1 MTEIKLRWNT
11 KLVKRKW
18 QTKSGEMSKEYWLYR
33 ILIHSILARSLIK
46 LIPCWDLKSNEIVFK
61 SEQECKDGDL
71 VRLRWTRRREHN
83 GRTDKEFIMY
93 YVAVPD
99 TILLENNLLEQVP
112 YLDIENKVIRFK
124 PKEQVEQSILY
135 SKDSKEEE
143 E

>member
-33 ILIHSILARSLIK
+33 ILIPSILAHSLIK

-61 SEQECKDGDL
+61 SEQECDGNNL
-71 VRLRWTRRREHN
+71 IRLRWTRRKERN
-83 GRTDKEFIMY
+83 GRDNNVFIMY

-112 YLDIENKVIRFK
+112 YLDIENKIIRFK
-124 PKEQVEQSILY
+124 PKTKQEGEEQNEQSQ
-135 SKDSKEEE
+135 
-143 E
+143 

>member
-33 ILIHSILARSLIK
+33 ILIPSILAHSLIK